1 MRSFYLL
8 IVCLC
13 FHTAS
18 FCQGA
23 PLDENDAKLEKIFEN
38 KNDVDFLFYMGSG
51 RTGSFKYFL
60 RNDSLWFAGTN
71 LYITVIPLSNVDFER
86 KTYFLES
93 SLWKTKTNDKCIE
106 VPLYAIKGKLFEKE
120 FEIEAFKKTDEGPI
134 DFANLILPDKA
145 FAEAF
150 IKYLKEHRP

>member
-1 MRSFYLL
+1 MRSFCLL
-8 IVCLC
+8 MVGLC
-13 FHTAS
+13 FHIS
-18 FCQGA
+18 SWCQAA
-23 PLDENDAKLEKIFEN
+23 PQDENGTKLEKILEN
-38 KNDVDFLFYMGSG
+38 KNDVDFQFYTGSG
-51 RTGSFKYFL
+51 RYNSFKYFL

-71 LYITVIPLSNVDFER
+71 LYTTVIPLSNVDFER

-120 FEIEAFKKTDEGPI
+120 FEIEAFKNLDEGTI

-150 IKYLKEHRP
+150 IKYLKAHRP